1 MNFEKIENAFEF
13 IRNGASIKQENGLSG
28 IPITRIETIW
38 NEEIDINRF
47 GYADISDTDVELY
60 KKHLLK
66 NGDLLMTHINSPKHL
81 GKCALY
87 EDEPKILIHGMNLL
101 CLRPNA
107 NVSDPKFL
115 RYYFK
120 TKSFKG
126 ALSKIS
132 NQSVNQ
138 ASFSAGKLKQVNI
151 PLPPLEEQKQI
162 AAILDA
168 ADELRQKDKAL
179 IAKYDELTQSLFL
192 DMFGDTLQNPMGW
205 EKRNLETICSH
216 IVDCPHSTPKY
227 VEEVTEFPCIRTT
240 ELKNGSID
248 WAKMKYLNTEAYSER
263 IKRLKPVGG
272 DIVYGR
278 EGSYGDAV
286 IIPAGIKLSLGQ
298 RVMLFRPIYTIMN
311 SQFMHAVVRSKGVYS
326 QAQRVNAGS
335 TVGHV
340 NIKDIRKFNII
351 VPPLDLQNQF
361 ANRIQSIDSQ
371 KAKAQESLDKSE
383 ALLNSLLQK
392 AFKGELTN

>member
-1 MNFEKIENAFEF
+1 MNLEKIENAFEF
-13 IRNGASIKQENGLSG
+13 VRNGASIKQEAGLGG

-47 GYADISDTDVELY
+47 GYADIADTNIGLY

-115 RYYFK
+115 KYYFK

-138 ASFSAGKLKQVNI
+138 ASFSAGKLKQVDI

-168 ADELRQKDKAL
+168 SDELRQKDKAL

-192 DMFGDTLQNPMGW
+192 DMFGDPVSNSKGWDENTMGEVLDLITYGLTVRPEYIKNGVPLISAREIRSGEVNYDSAPNISESDFENLSEKGKPKLGDILFSKTGSIGHCAIVNNSKVFAVTQNAARLSFKDHVNEIYALYYLRSPYIQLLARKRAKGNAVKDLQLGDMKKFVFLNPPYTLQ
-205 EKRNLETICSH
+205 SQFA
-216 IVDCPHSTPKY
+216 KY
-227 VEEVTEFPCIRTT
+227 VQT
-240 ELKNGSID
+240 
-248 WAKMKYLNTEAYSER
+248 
-263 IKRLKPVGG
+263 
-272 DIVYGR
+272 
-278 EGSYGDAV
+278 
-286 IIPAGIKLSLGQ
+286 
-298 RVMLFRPIYTIMN
+298 
-311 SQFMHAVVRSKGVYS
+311 
-326 QAQRVNAGS
+326 
-335 TVGHV
+335 
-340 NIKDIRKFNII
+340 
-351 VPPLDLQNQF
+351 
-361 ANRIQSIDSQ
+361 IDSQ
-371 KAKAQESLDKSE
+371 KVLAEESLNKSE
-383 ALLNSLLQK
+383 DLFNSLLQK